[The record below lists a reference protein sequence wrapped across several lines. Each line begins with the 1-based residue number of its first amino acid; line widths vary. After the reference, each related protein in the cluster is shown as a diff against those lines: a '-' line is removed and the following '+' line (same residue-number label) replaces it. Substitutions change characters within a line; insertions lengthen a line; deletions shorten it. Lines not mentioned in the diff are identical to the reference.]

1 MSDSDLGGQGL
12 FGNDPSDGSGGAP
25 SGGGG
30 FTWPVVFP
38 NGGATIPPAA
48 PPVPPPVRPVK
59 SGYWLNGNFVSS
71 DPGSAFYKS
80 PAALAAEAAGLDAA
94 GNAPGQYGDREKGWY
109 QWTPEGYEWI
119 APTPK
124 NLPIQWQDRPKPTRF
139 NEGGDNPTFGTPNPL
154 DLYGNKDFRFGW
166 VRPTAEYDY
175 QNELQRA
182 KYGGANPYTG
192 SSQTFEEAA
201 AIQNYYNE
209 TGLLPTSEWVQS
221 YMDANYPRRG
231 QSDSGMT
238 YFPGSTPWG
247 LGQRSGTD
255 QLSRNKYGVLEG
267 PYFNE
272 NNEYTNARGI
282 NPGAPPAAT
291 PVVVPTEQELA
302 DDYSTKMEKYYQDML
317 ASSLTGSTRLNTLR
331 MEADYLTESLPGITD
346 QSELEKAQKALK
358 ENAKDQAIEQAN
370 IKAKVNAEN
379 EEANKTIEALINNGR
394 PITAFP
400 LYKELTGL
408 YGDVFRVET
417 YRQQALQQAAE
428 QEERQKNDTYGGNPQ
443 YMPPQIKDP
452 QGEFSRYVNSLG
464 VSQGAQSWLQA
475 QYPTLAQGWN
485 GEGSIVDYVRQR
497 IQSSIGQYEGRF
509 AQNQRYA
516 PLTQSRFIPNVR

>member
-12 FGNDPSDGSGGAP
+12 FGNDPSDGSGGTP
-25 SGGGG
+25 SGGGGG

-48 PPVPPPVRPVK
+48 PPVPPPVRPIK
-59 SGYWLNGNFVSS
+59 GGYWLNGKFVSS
-71 DPGSAFYKS
+71 DPGSGFYKS

-94 GNAPGQYGDREKGWY
+94 GNAPGQYGDRERGWY
-109 QWTPEGYEWI
+109 QWTPEGYEWV

-209 TGLLPTSEWVQS
+209 TGLLPTTEWVQS

-247 LGQRSGTD
+247 LGQRSSGD
-255 QLSRNKYGVLEG
+255 QLPRNKYGVLEG

-272 NNEYTNARGI
+272 NNEYNKANAISPGI
-282 NPGAPPAAT
+282 PQAAP
-291 PVVVPTEQELA
+291 VQVPTNQELA
-302 DDYSTKMEKYYQDML
+302 AIYKQKIQLHYDNRLDQIKADT
-317 ASSLTGSTRLNTLR
+317 SLTDPSADIGALDKKIAELNGEKAKMSLALKQ
-331 MEADYLTESLPGITD
+331 ADDQGLP
-346 QSELEKAQKALK
+346 LEK
-358 ENAKDQAIEQAN
+358 
-370 IKAKVNAEN
+370 
-379 EEANKTIEALINNGR
+379 
-394 PITAFP
+394 FP
-400 LYKELTGL
+400 LYTEMKNL
-408 YGDVFRVET
+408 YGDIFRQEPYIAKV
-417 YRQQALQQAAE
+417 AE
-428 QEERQKNDTYGGNPQ
+428 QEERQKNDTYGSNPQ
-443 YMPPQIKDP
+443 YFPPEVRDP
-452 QGEFSRYVNSLG
+452 QGEFSRYVSSLG
-464 VSQGAQSWLQA
+464 VSQGTQSWLQT